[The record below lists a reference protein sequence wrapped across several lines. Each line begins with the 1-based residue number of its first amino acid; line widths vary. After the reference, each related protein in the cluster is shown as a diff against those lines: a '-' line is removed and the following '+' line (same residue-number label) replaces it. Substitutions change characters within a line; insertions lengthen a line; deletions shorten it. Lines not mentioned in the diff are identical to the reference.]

1 MSMRSP
7 FSTPWV
13 PFLGNRELPD
23 TPITLDLI
31 VDQVRPT
38 SRRPEDV
45 AWTNKGC
52 ESELQGASSSARPA
66 LEETIVA
73 LWRMRGTLEDG
84 RGDELYLDHLEAW
97 LVRRLDRDRG
107 VGGRL
112 IGDLVRIVT

>member
-1 MSMRSP
+1 
-7 FSTPWV
+7 
-13 PFLGNRELPD
+13 
-23 TPITLDLI
+23 
-31 VDQVRPT
+31 
-38 SRRPEDV
+38 
-45 AWTNKGC
+45 
-52 ESELQGASSSARPA
+52 
-66 LEETIVA
+66 